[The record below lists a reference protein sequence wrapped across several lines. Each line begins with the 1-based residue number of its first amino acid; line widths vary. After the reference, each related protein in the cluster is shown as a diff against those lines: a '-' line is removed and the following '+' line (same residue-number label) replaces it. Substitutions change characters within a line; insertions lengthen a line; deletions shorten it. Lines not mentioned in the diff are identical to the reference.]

1 MAPDTW
7 IAPNAVVVGDV
18 DLYEKVMQLVQ
29 PHTHVLTLQLVDW
42 LPKHAAATGAERIEL
57 VIAPAWHHWL
67 CSAAQAS
74 TKLLMRD
81 ARPHGG
87 MPPNATARRP
97 CFSLLPLS
105 LSPSADLHLVW
116 LCAARRP
123 ELSQG
128 RRLLKRAGPHSDTC
142 RSVRLLPWQ
151 VVCKELSR
159 QAACKSSG
167 LRASGLRSQ
176 SAQACS
182 PALSPAGRQPAR
194 AVLQP
199 AHSKQARRV
208 RSKGVCEVRACAA
221 R

>member
-1 MAPDTW
+1 VTASPDGSGSAGPTNRSYRPANRSTCRQRQLIILGNRVPTVAPDTW

-42 LPKHAAATGAERIEL
+42 LPKHAAATGAEQIEL

-97 CFSLLPLS
+97 CFSPSS
-105 LSPSADLHLVW
+105 LSPCHPLQTSIWYGCVLRGDLNSVKVGAFSNVQDRTVIH
-116 LCAARRP
+116 AAR
-123 ELSQG
+123 
-128 RRLLKRAGPHSDTC
+128 
-142 RSVRLLPWQ
+142 
-151 VVCKELSR
+151 
-159 QAACKSSG
+159 
-167 LRASGLRSQ
+167 
-176 SAQACS
+176 
-182 PALSPAGRQPAR
+182 
-194 AVLQP
+194 
-199 AHSKQARRV
+199 
-208 RSKGVCEVRACAA
+208 
-221 R
+221 